1 VYYESVRGSHP
12 LGLTLADLGRDG
24 KLDLVVTNYFSD
36 DASVLL
42 HIPPF
47 DPIVTVLRIPSE
59 NEHETQFRVHS
70 RKTTPQF
77 SV

>member
-1 VYYESVRGSHP
+1 

-36 DASVLL
+36 DASVPL

-47 DPIVTVLRIPSE
+47 DPKVTALRMPSE
-59 NEHETQFRVHS
+59 NEHETAFRVHS
-70 RKTTPQF
+70 RKTTPPF
-77 SV
+77 NV